1 MPAAIRRLRRWG
13 QPIAVTREVVPGETY
28 DFQVNLIAPTA
39 PGTYQGFWTMRNDTN
54 VPFGETVW
62 VGITV
67 PGALTPPPD
76 QPSENITFTANP
88 PEITAGQPV
97 QFNWGVKSAK
107 AVYFYYEG
115 QNWQEHGV
123 PGQGA
128 ATEYPQYTINYY
140 LRVINTDDSVTVKTR
155 TITVQPG
162 ADAPAID
169 YFAADPDRVYQ
180 SQCTDLEWET
190 TNTDRIA
197 LKING
202 QLAWDYAPVNGTYQS
217 CPATSGQWIYR
228 LEAYGPDGMAVQE
241 IAVTVDPVYVTP
253 Y

>member
-1 MPAAIRRLRRWG
+1 MLCPKKANGLSRY
-13 QPIAVTREVVPGETY
+13 AVLY
-28 DFQVNLIAPTA
+28 
-39 PGTYQGFWTMRNDTN
+39 
-54 VPFGETVW
+54 
-62 VGITV
+62 
-67 PGALTPPPD
+67 
-76 QPSENITFTANP
+76 
-88 PEITAGQPV
+88 
-97 QFNWGVKSAK
+97 SAK
-107 AVYFYYEG
+107 AVYFYYDG

-140 LRVINTDDSVTVKTR
+140 LRVVNTDDSVTVKTR

-162 ADAPAID
+162 ADTPVID

-180 SQCTDLEWET
+180 SQCTNLEWET
-190 TNTDRIA
+190 TKTDRIA

-202 QLAWDYAPVNGTYQS
+202 QLVWDYAPVNGTYQS
-217 CPATSGQWIYR
+217 CPTASGQWIYR
-228 LEAYGPDGMAVQE
+228 LEAYGPGGMAVQE